1 MNTPALR
8 PVTLPAEFTVVVALA
23 KLFQKLEAAPEA
35 VAPSQYRAVAER
47 LAQALREAP
56 AGEAL
61 DALLRAFPAAAELYE
76 NVQYAHAG
84 LCRQPLEAALNAE
97 LLAREAIARSALR
110 R

>member
-1 MNTPALR
+1 MSTKAVRPVDIPPAL
-8 PVTLPAEFTVVVALA
+8 TVVVALA
-23 KLFQKLEAAPEA
+23 KLLHKLDGSPVQ

-47 LAQALREAP
+47 LSLALGEAP

-61 DALLRAFPAAAELYE
+61 DAVLRVFPAAAELYE

-97 LLAREAIARSALR
+97 LLARDVIARSAGR
-110 R
+110 